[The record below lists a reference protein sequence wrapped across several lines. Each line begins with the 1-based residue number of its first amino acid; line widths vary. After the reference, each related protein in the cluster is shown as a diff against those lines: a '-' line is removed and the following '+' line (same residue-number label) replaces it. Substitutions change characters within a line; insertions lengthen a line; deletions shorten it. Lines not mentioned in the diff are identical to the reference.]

1 MCPEGDIVATVF
13 SQVLGLFIFVSIGYA
28 LGKLRVCDFTHTKV
42 LSKLLVYVFL
52 PCNVFKTLS
61 GNFTFSYLTGNYTL
75 IITGAVILLCLLV
88 LSFFVAKCFSNDA
101 YERRI
106 YEYAVVIPNFGY
118 MGYAL
123 ALDLFGVSGQVNFM
137 TFAIA
142 FSLYNYT
149 VAVALLTKS
158 PMKLKSLL
166 HPVLIAMVLGIAA
179 GLTGFRLP
187 AVVTTAV
194 DKGSACMAP
203 ISMILTGLVTAEKP
217 LKNLLTD
224 KRVYPMLLLRMIV
237 IPLAVGGILMLFCR
251 AEIVRT
257 AVLFCALPIGLNT
270 VVYPKMVDENCEI
283 GTGLALT
290 STALACLTLPFIL
303 NLFS

>member
-1 MCPEGDIVATVF
+1 MDTVF
-13 SQVLGLFIFVSIGYA
+13 TQVLGLFIFVSIGYA
-28 LGKLRVCDFTHTKV
+28 LGKMRVCDFSHTKV

-61 GNFTFSYLTGNYTL
+61 GNFTVSYLTDSYTL
-75 IITGAVILLCLLV
+75 IIAGAVILACLLV
-88 LSFFVAKCFSNDA
+88 LAYFTAKLFA
-101 YERRI
+101 KEKYERHI

-123 ALDLFGVSGQVNFM
+123 ALDLFGVSGQVDFM
-137 TFAIA
+137 TFAMA

-149 VAVALLTKS
+149 IAVALLTKRS
-158 PMKLKSLL
+158 MTVKSIF
-166 HPVLIAMVLGIAA
+166 HPVLIAMVLGIVG
-179 GLTGFRLP
+179 GLTGIRLP
-187 AVVTTAV
+187 EALTAAV

-203 ISMILTGLVTAEKP
+203 ISMLLTGLVTAEKP
-217 LKNLLTD
+217 LKNLLAD

-237 IPLAVGGILMLFCR
+237 MPLAVGGILTLFCGPN
-251 AEIVRT
+251 IVRT

-290 STALACLTLPFIL
+290 STALCCVTIPLLL
-303 NLFS
+303 HLFS

>member
-1 MCPEGDIVATVF
+1 MYTVF
-13 SQVLGLFIFVSIGYA
+13 TQVLGLFIFVSIGFA
-28 LGKLRVCDFTHTKV
+28 LGKLRVCDFSHTKV

-61 GNFTFSYLTGNYTL
+61 GNFTISYITGNYTL
-75 IITGAVILLCLLV
+75 ILTGLVLLLCLLV
-88 LSFFVAKCFSNDA
+88 FAFFVARLFAKGN

-106 YEYAVVIPNFGY
+106 YEYALVIPNFGY

-123 ALDLFGVSGQVNFM
+123 ALELFGVSGQVDFT
-137 TFAIA
+137 TFAVA

-149 VAVALLTKS
+149 VAVALLTK
-158 PMKLKSLL
+158 KSMNIKNLF
-166 HPVLIAMVLGIAA
+166 HPVLLAIVLGIAV
-179 GLTGFRLP
+179 GLTGVSLP
-187 AVVTTAV
+187 GFLTGTV
-194 DKGSACMAP
+194 DKASGCMAP
-203 ISMILTGLVTAEKP
+203 ISMLLTGLVTAEKP

-237 IPLAVGGILMLFCR
+237 MPLVIGGILTLFCQPSV
-251 AEIVRT
+251 VRS

-290 STALACLTLPFIL
+290 STALACLTLPLIL
-303 NLFS
+303 HIFA

>member
-1 MCPEGDIVATVF
+1 MYTVF
-13 SQVLGLFIFVSIGYA
+13 LQVLGLFLFVSIGYA
-28 LGKLRVCDFTHTKV
+28 LGKSRVCDFSHTKV

-61 GNFTFSYLTGNYTL
+61 GNFTISYITEHYTL
-75 IITGAVILLCLLV
+75 VLAGTVILLCV
-88 LSFFVAKCFSNDA
+88 FVFSVFAAKLFSKDK
-101 YERRI
+101 YERHI
-106 YEYAVVIPNFGY
+106 YEYAIVIPNFGY

-123 ALDLFGVSGQVNFM
+123 ALDLFGVAGQVNFM

-149 VAVALLTKS
+149 VAVALLTKK
-158 PMKLKSLL
+158 PLKIKSLF
-166 HPVLIAMVLGIAA
+166 HPVLLAMVLGITA
-179 GLTGFRLP
+179 GLTGIRIPEFL
-187 AVVTTAV
+187 TGAV
-194 DKGSACMAP
+194 DKASRCMAP

-237 IPLAVGGILMLFCR
+237 MPLAIGGILSLFCGP
-251 AEIVRT
+251 AVVRT

-290 STALACLTLPFIL
+290 STALACLTLPLIL

>member
-1 MCPEGDIVATVF
+1 MSTVF
-13 SQVLGLFIFVSIGYA
+13 TQVLGLFIFVSIGYA
-28 LGKLRVCDFTHTKV
+28 LGKLRICDLSHTKV

-61 GNFTFSYLTGNYTL
+61 GNFTVSYIAGNYDL
-75 IITGAVILLCLLV
+75 VITGAVLLLCLLA
-88 LSFFVAKCFSNDA
+88 FAYFMAKLFA
-101 YERRI
+101 KPKYERHI
-106 YEYAVVIPNFGY
+106 YEYAFVIPNFGY

-149 VAVALLTKS
+149 VAIALLTK
-158 PMKLKSLL
+158 KSLKIKNL
-166 HPVLIAMVLGIAA
+166 FHPVLVAMVLGIAA
-179 GLTGFRLP
+179 GMTGICLP
-187 AVVTTAV
+187 DVLATAV
-194 DKGSACMAP
+194 DKSAACMAP

-224 KRVYPMLLLRMIV
+224 KRVYSMLLLRMIV
-237 IPLAVGGILMLFCR
+237 MPLAIGGILTLFCN
-251 AEIVRT
+251 ATVVHT

-290 STALACLTLPFIL
+290 STALACLTLPVIL
-303 NLFS
+303 QIFA

>member
-1 MCPEGDIVATVF
+1 MSTVF
-13 SQVLGLFIFVSIGYA
+13 TQVLGLFIFVSIGYA
-28 LGKLRVCDFTHTKV
+28 LGKLRVCDFSHTKV
-42 LSKLLVYVFL
+42 LSKLLIYVFL

-61 GNFTFSYLTGNYTL
+61 GNFTVSYIADNYAL
-75 IITGAVILLCLLV
+75 VLAGAVILLCLLV
-88 LSFFVAKCFSNDA
+88 FAYFMAKLFAKDR
-101 YERRI
+101 YERHI
-106 YEYAVVIPNFGY
+106 YEYALVIPNFGY

-149 VAVALLTKS
+149 VAMALLTKRS
-158 PMKLKSLL
+158 LKIRNLF
-166 HPVLIAMVLGIAA
+166 HPVLLATVLGIAA
-179 GLTGFRLP
+179 GLINIRLP
-187 AVVTTAV
+187 DVLTGAI
-194 DKGSACMAP
+194 DKASACMAP
-203 ISMILTGLVTAEKP
+203 ISMLLTGLVTAEKP

-224 KRVYPMLLLRMIV
+224 IRVYPMLLLRMIAM
-237 IPLAVGGILMLFCR
+237 PLAIGGILTLFCEP
-251 AEIVRT
+251 AVVHT

-290 STALACLTLPFIL
+290 STALCCVTLPL
-303 NLFS
+303 LLHLFS

>member
-1 MCPEGDIVATVF
+1 VSTVF
-13 SQVLGLFIFVSIGYA
+13 TQVLGLFIFVSIGYA
-28 LGKLRVCDFTHTKV
+28 LGKLRVCDFSHTKV
-42 LSKLLVYVFL
+42 LSKLLIYVFL

-61 GNFTFSYLTGNYTL
+61 GNFTVSYIADNYAL
-75 IITGAVILLCLLV
+75 VLAGAVILLCLLV
-88 LSFFVAKCFSNDA
+88 FAYFMAKLFAKDR
-101 YERRI
+101 YERHI
-106 YEYAVVIPNFGY
+106 YEYALVIPNFGY

-149 VAVALLTKS
+149 VAMALLTKRS
-158 PMKLKSLL
+158 LKIRNLF
-166 HPVLIAMVLGIAA
+166 HPVLLDTVLGIAA
-179 GLTGFRLP
+179 GLINIRLP
-187 AVVTTAV
+187 DVLTGAI
-194 DKGSACMAP
+194 DKASACMAP
-203 ISMILTGLVTAEKP
+203 ISMLLTGLVTAEKP

-224 KRVYPMLLLRMIV
+224 IRVYPMLLLRMIAM
-237 IPLAVGGILMLFCR
+237 PLAIGGILTLFCEP
-251 AEIVRT
+251 AVVHT

-290 STALACLTLPFIL
+290 STALCCVTLPL
-303 NLFS
+303 LLHLFS